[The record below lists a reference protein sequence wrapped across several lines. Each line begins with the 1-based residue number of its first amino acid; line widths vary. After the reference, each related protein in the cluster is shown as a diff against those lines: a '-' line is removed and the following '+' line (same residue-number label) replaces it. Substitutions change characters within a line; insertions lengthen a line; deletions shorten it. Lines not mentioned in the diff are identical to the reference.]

1 MKFEIDESYICDITV
16 REEWGMYDNIKL
28 EDLTAD
34 QLITIL
40 KRKDR
45 CSSTGSKDHP
55 EFNKLR
61 EQLGQDGFIQIQ
73 QGSWNGD
80 MVTKPFTLNGKKFK
94 KNTRFPCGAAMK
106 SHMKY
111 MK

>member
-1 MKFEIDESYICDITV
+1 MYVTLPFAKNGVCTITSSS
-16 REEWGMYDNIKL
+16 RIY
-28 EDLTAD
+28 

-40 KRKDR
+40 TGKDR
-45 CSSTGSKDHP
+45 CSLTSSKDHP
-55 EFNKLR
+55 EFAKLR
-61 EQLGQDGFIQIQ
+61 EQLGREGFIRITRS
-73 QGSWNGD
+73 SWNGD

-106 SHMKY
+106 LHMIY

>member
-1 MKFEIDESYICDITV
+1 MKFEIDESYVCDITV

-40 KRKDR
+40 TGKDR

-55 EFNKLR
+55 EFAKLR
-61 EQLGQDGFIQIQ
+61 EQLGQDGFIRITR
-73 QGSWNGD
+73 GSWNGD

-106 SHMKY
+106 LHMIY